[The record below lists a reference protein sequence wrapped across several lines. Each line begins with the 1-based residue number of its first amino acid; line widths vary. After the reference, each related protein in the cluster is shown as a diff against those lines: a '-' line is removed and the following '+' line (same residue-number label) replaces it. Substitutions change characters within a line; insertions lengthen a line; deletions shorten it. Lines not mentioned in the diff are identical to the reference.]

1 MDKPSEYDVD
11 FDNMTKAEL
20 LDFAEAYGIDGVDSS
35 MLKANI
41 LAAVKAAYY
50 E

>member
-1 MDKPSEYDVD
+1 MDKPAENDVD

-20 LDFAEAYGIDGVDSS
+20 LDFAEVYGIDGVDSS
-35 MLKANI
+35 MLKADI
-41 LAAVKAAYY
+41 LAVVKAAYY

>member
-1 MDKPSEYDVD
+1 MDKPAEDDVD
-11 FDNMTKAEL
+11 FDNMTKNEL

-35 MLKANI
+35 MLKADI
-41 LAAVKAAYY
+41 LAVVKAAYY